1 MNHGK
6 SEQPPVRRIRV
17 LALLILTGLAL
28 ALGAC
33 SKNQPPSDPREI
45 ADYFMDLYYARMNA
59 VDLFAGV
66 TRLSRYLRNDRVVF
80 L

>member
-6 SEQPPVRRIRV
+6 SEQPAARCIRV
-17 LALLILTGLAL
+17 LALLILTGLVL

-33 SKNQPPSDPREI
+33 SKNQPASDPREI

-59 VDLFAGV
+59 VDLLAGV